1 MSKHYKFYNNLS
13 IIIITFAMLFFIS
26 YNSLDLG
33 FPFFKYASN
42 SINERLV
49 PSEPFDNIAAA
60 VSHFMWDNKSLD
72 LISQAFVLLSAVI
85 CSIALMKQEEN

>member
-1 MSKHYKFYNNLS
+1 
-13 IIIITFAMLFFIS
+13 MLFLIS
-26 YNSLDLG
+26 YNTLDVS

-60 VSHFMWDNKSLD
+60 VSRFMWDYKSLD
-72 LISQAFVLLSAVI
+72 LIAQAFVLLAAVI
-85 CSIALMKQEEN
+85 CSIALMKQEGI

>member
-1 MSKHYKFYNNLS
+1 MSKNYKLYYNLS
-13 IIIITFAMLFFIS
+13 IIIITFTMLFVVS

-33 FPFFKYASN
+33 FPFFKYASD

-72 LISQAFVLLSAVI
+72 LISQAFVLLAAVI
-85 CSIALMKQEEN
+85 CSMALMKQEGN